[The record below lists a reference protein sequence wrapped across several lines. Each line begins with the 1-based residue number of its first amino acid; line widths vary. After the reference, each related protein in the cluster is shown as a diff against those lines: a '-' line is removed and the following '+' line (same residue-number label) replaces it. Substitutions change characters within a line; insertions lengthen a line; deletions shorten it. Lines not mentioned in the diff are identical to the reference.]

1 MPHIRQ
7 EETRRFSSAMLPTRV
22 QARSADKRQQILQA
36 AARLFMSQGFGTT
49 SMDAVAREA
58 GVSKATV
65 YAHFE
70 GKEALFAANVGV
82 ECEKL
87 RAALTPPDEDVSDV
101 EAMLR
106 QFGTAFI
113 ALVYGPKGIAVYR
126 IMTAEAERF
135 PELGRAFYEAGPAR
149 VLAALSTLLERAAGR
164 GLLDLA
170 DPREAAEQ
178 FIALMRGERHL
189 RQLLGIAASPGPEE
203 KARLLDE
210 AVRVFLKAYA
220 K

>member
-1 MPHIRQ
+1 MP
-7 EETRRFSSAMLPTRV
+7 ATRV
-22 QARSADKRQQILQA
+22 PTRSADKRAQILAA
-36 AARLFMSQGFGTT
+36 AARLFMSQGFGAT

-58 GVSKATV
+58 GVSKATL

-70 GKEALFAANVGV
+70 GKEALFAANVEI

-87 RAALTPPDEDVSDV
+87 RQALEPPLQEVTDVP
-101 EAMLR
+101 AMLR
-106 QFGTAFI
+106 QFGAAFLD
-113 ALVYGPKGIAVYR
+113 LVYGPKGIAVYR

-149 VLAALSTLLERAAGR
+149 VLAALATLLGRAAGR
-164 GLLDLA
+164 GLLALA

-178 FIALMRGERHL
+178 FIALLRGERHL
-189 RQLLGIAASPGPEE
+189 RQLLGIAPAPTPEE